1 VIGKI
6 YFPFYGHLKQKQ
18 FEKLLIKNKKKKSK
32 LLNKNENLLSSLE
45 NRLDVVVYRLN
56 LAPNIL

>member
-1 VIGKI
+1 VGKI

-18 FEKLLIKNKKKKSK
+18 FNKILKKKKKSQF
-32 LLNKNENLLSSLE
+32 LNKNETVLSSLE